1 MVDVCQDVIIRED
14 DCGVDKGI
22 VVSEISENGQVI
34 EKFSERVKGRFP
46 VRDILKPGT
55 DEVLISKDHMMTED
69 DAALLEK
76 FDIHSAEI
84 RTVLTCKAHSGICAK
99 CYGMNLAT
107 SKPVG
112 PGEAVGII
120 GSNGA
125 GKSTLLKLLT
135 HVTAPTS
142 GDIDLYGRVASMLEV
157 GTGFHP
163 EMTGRENVY
172 LNGAILG
179 MTRAEIDAKMAE
191 IIEFSEVGDF
201 IDTPVKRYSSG
212 MFVKLAFSVAA
223 HLDSEIMI
231 MDEVLAVG
239 DMKFQKKCLTKMRQA
254 ARRDGKTVLY
264 VSHNMATIRDLC
276 DRCIVLDKGKVI
288 FDGDVDEGIALY
300 LSTKS
305 QAADFVDYSD
315 FKRDNWF
322 KRDNLRL
329 QSVRVLVPS
338 VEAIERTQ
346 PVRIHCV
353 IKAQESVERVGLR
366 LEVRDEVGNPL
377 ATSCLYDLNLH
388 EGDSEFTAQ
397 YDLSVLSPGKYSNYF
412 TLFTAGEGGAHTVE
426 DWVPGIQ
433 FRMVDTFTSGH
444 LEWNAK
450 DWGSIRLPEA
460 VLCKENAE

>member
-1 MVDVCQDVIIRED
+1 MSENELMIRVQDVKKQYRLGQIGGGTLRSDLQSWWARKRGKED
-14 DCGVDKGI
+14 PNSLI
-22 VVSEISENGQVI
+22 
-34 EKFSERVKGRFP
+34 
-46 VRDILKPGT
+46 GT
-55 DEVLISKDHMMTED
+55 DQRLIGTTFM
-69 DAALLEK
+69 ALNGVS
-76 FDIHSAEI
+76 F
-84 RTVLTCKAHSGICAK
+84 TVKK
-99 CYGMNLAT
+99 
-107 SKPVG
+107 
-112 PGEAVGII
+112 GEAVGII

-135 HVTAPTS
+135 HVTAPS
-142 GDIDLYGRVASMLEV
+142 AGDIDLYGRVASMLEV

-179 MTRAEIDAKMAE
+179 MTRAEIDAKMDE
-191 IIEFSEVGDF
+191 IIEFSEVRDF

-254 ARRDGKTVLY
+254 AQRDGKTVLY

-276 DRCIVLDKGKVI
+276 DRCIVLDKGKVV
-288 FDGDVDEGIALY
+288 FDGDVDEAIALY

-305 QAADFVDYSD
+305 QTSDFVDYST

-329 QSVRVLVPS
+329 QSVQVQVPS
-338 VEAIERTQ
+338 VEAIERSQ
-346 PVRIHCV
+346 PVRMRFV
-353 IKAQESVERVGLR
+353 IKAKESAGAVGLR
-366 LEVRDEVGNPL
+366 FEVRDEVGNPL
-377 ATSCLYDLNLH
+377 ATSCLYGLQLQS
-388 EGDSEFTAQ
+388 GDNTVTAS

-412 TLFTAGEGGAHTVE
+412 TLFTAGEGGIHSVE

-433 FRMVDTFTSGH
+433 FRMVDTFSENQ

-450 DWGSIRLPEA
+450 DWGAIRLPEA
-460 VLCKENAE
+460 VHCQEDA

>member
-1 MVDVCQDVIIRED
+1 MSATEKRPVIEVSGLKKQYKLGQIGGGTLTHDLQSWWARVRGKED
-14 DCGVDKGI
+14 PNTVIGTDQRLFGQTFMALNGVD
-22 VVSEISENGQVI
+22 
-34 EKFSERVKGRFP
+34 
-46 VRDILKPGT
+46 L
-55 DEVLISKDHMMTED
+55 
-69 DAALLEK
+69 
-76 FDIHSAEI
+76 
-84 RTVLTCKAHSGICAK
+84 TV
-99 CYGMNLAT
+99 YQ
-107 SKPVG
+107 
-112 PGEAVGII
+112 GEALGII
-120 GSNGA
+120 GRNGA
-125 GKSTLLKLLT
+125 GKSTLLKLLSRI
-135 HVTAPTS
+135 TAPTE
-142 GDIDLYGRVASMLEV
+142 GEIKIRGRVASLLEV

-179 MTRAEIDAKMAE
+179 MTRAEIDAKMDE
-191 IIEFSEVGDF
+191 IIEFSEVRDF

-254 ARRDGKTVLY
+254 AQRDGKTVLY

-276 DRCIVLDKGKVI
+276 DRCIVLDKGKVV
-288 FDGDVDEGIALY
+288 FDGDVDEAIALY

-305 QAADFVDYSD
+305 QTSDFVDYST

-329 QSVRVLVPS
+329 QSVQVQVPS
-338 VEAIERTQ
+338 VEAIERSQ
-346 PVRIHCV
+346 PVRMRFV
-353 IKAQESVERVGLR
+353 IKAKESAGAVGLR
-366 LEVRDEVGNPL
+366 FEVRDEVGNPL
-377 ATSCLYDLNLH
+377 ATSCLYGLQLQS
-388 EGDSEFTAQ
+388 GDNTVTAS

-412 TLFTAGEGGAHTVE
+412 TLFTAGEGGIHTVE

-433 FRMVDTFTSGH
+433 FRMVDTFSENQ

-450 DWGSIRLPEA
+450 DWGAIRLPEA
-460 VLCKENAE
+460 VHCQEDA